1 MKYDTTLKQIFQTPP
16 QRLLQLLIG
25 EEAAELLT
33 VEFPSVKKRFP
44 DLVVLLI
51 SGAILHLELQSDSDD
66 VMEWRM
72 LEYYSLIRQLYPNA
86 EIIQRVLYVGPGT
99 PKFKTKIDE
108 GGIHFEY
115 QVVNIID
122 IDCREMLASPQLE
135 ENLLAVLCRMED
147 DRKTIREVLTRI
159 ETLPSKERADAL
171 EKLMILA
178 GLRKLEP
185 IIKEEVDKMAISVNV
200 MENEFLRDLFVSGEQ
215 KGRVE
220 GKVEGKTELLQRLLH
235 KKFGNVPA
243 WADEKL
249 KTADAKNLEVW
260 GDRILDASSIDDVFK
275 P

>member
-72 LEYYSLIRQLYPNA
+72 LEYYALIRQLYPNA
-86 EIIQRVLYVGPGT
+86 KIIQRVLYVGPGT

-115 QVVNIID
+115 KVVNIID
-122 IDCREMLASPQLE
+122 IDCREMLTSPQLE

-147 DRKTIREVLTRI
+147 DRETIREVLTRI
-159 ETLPSKERADAL
+159 EKLPSKERADAL

-220 GKVEGKTELLQRLLH
+220 GKAELLQRQLQ

-260 GDRILDASSIDDVFK
+260 GDRILDASSIDEVF
-275 P
+275 